1 MATSQLL
8 DTPHLKT
15 LVEAGAVQY
24 LTARG
29 IPGGYVIVVRVG
41 LNERFVRGQ
50 RAKVPRVFKTL
61 DGISG
66 YCRDAGV
73 RRFDVDL
80 AGYSKE
86 SLL

>member
-1 MATSQLL
+1 MATSQLI
-8 DTPHLKT
+8 DAPHLKL

-29 IPGGYVIVVRVG
+29 IPGGFVIVVRVG
-41 LNERFVRGQ
+41 LNEKTVRGQ
-50 RAKVPRVFKTL
+50 KVKAPRVFTTL
-61 DGISG
+61 DGISN
-66 YCRDAGV
+66 YCRAAGV